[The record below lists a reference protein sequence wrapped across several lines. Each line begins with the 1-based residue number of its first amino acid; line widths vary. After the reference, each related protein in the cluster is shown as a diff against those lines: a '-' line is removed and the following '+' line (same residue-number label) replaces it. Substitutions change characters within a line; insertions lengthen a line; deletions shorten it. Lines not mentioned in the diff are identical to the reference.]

1 MALAPVAFKQTKHIM
16 RAGWFLRDA
25 TDKGI
30 VVLKHVPGR
39 IMLADLLTKAVARP
53 LYLALLRIFD
63 DYAVTG
69 IVYPTDESKITVK
82 NDTPNDV
89 EVPA

>member
-1 MALAPVAFKQTKHIM
+1 MRQT
-16 RAGWFLRDA
+16 
-25 TDKGI
+25 
-30 VVLKHVPGR
+30 VVSLCSSTSQAASCSPT
-39 IMLADLLTKAVARP
+39 DLLTKAVARP

-82 NDTPNDV
+82 DDTPNDV